1 MVIVVLI
8 TMRDWVV
15 LVKHQ
20 AGTSKLRKLVAE
32 TIELSVHGDCFSN
45 CHVGLGGSAESSNSN
60 QELYT
65 W

>member
-15 LVKHQ
+15 LVKRQ
-20 AGTSKLRKLVAE
+20 TGTSKLKKLAAE
-32 TIELSVHGDCFSN
+32 TIELSEHGDCFSN
-45 CHVGLGGSAESSNSN
+45 CHVGLGGCIESSNRN

>member
-1 MVIVVLI
+1 MAIAFQI
-8 TMRDWVV
+8 AMWDWTFFM
-15 LVKHQ
+15 KHQ
-20 AGTSKLRKLVAE
+20 TGTSKLRKLAPE

-45 CHVGLGGSAESSNSN
+45 CHVGLGGCIQSSNRN